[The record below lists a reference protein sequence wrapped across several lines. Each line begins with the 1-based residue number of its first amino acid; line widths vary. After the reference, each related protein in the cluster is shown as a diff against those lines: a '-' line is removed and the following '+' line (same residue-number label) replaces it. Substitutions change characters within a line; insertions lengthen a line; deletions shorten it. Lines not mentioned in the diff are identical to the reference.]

1 MLNPLENLRCAWPYP
16 EGFSEIR
23 GKEATVD
30 FGGVR
35 RTVKVDLVT
44 VKTGEYVIVH
54 AGYAIEVM
62 DEKDAQETLKILE
75 EMSADG

>member
-1 MLNPLENLRCAWPYP
+1 MCLAIPGRVL
-16 EGFSEIR
+16 EIR

-35 RTVKVDLVT
+35 RTVKVDLVK
-44 VKTGEYVIVH
+44 VKIGEYVIVH

-75 EMSADG
+75 EMSADE

>member
-1 MLNPLENLRCAWPYP
+1 MCLAIPGRVL
-16 EGFSEIR
+16 EIR
-23 GKEATVD
+23 GKEAVVD
-30 FGGVR
+30 FGGIR
-35 RTVKVDLVT
+35 RTVKVDLVK
-44 VKTGEYVIVH
+44 VKAGEYVIIH

>member
-1 MLNPLENLRCAWPYP
+1 MCLAIPGIVL
-16 EGFSEIR
+16 GIR

-30 FGGVR
+30 FGGIR

-44 VKTGEYVIVH
+44 VKPGEYVIVH

-75 EMSADG
+75 EMTADG